1 MITLLF
7 QKVKKMKIT
16 QLGANKMTIQLT
28 NATVF
33 FSYNTPVAA
42 FVEGSGFIRAKERYS
57 VTTTKHINAWLRQ
70 ETSSMLTPCVA
81 FAVPQQEIAAL
92 LTKGGAANP
101 ETEKATDVMRQ
112 YFPTAM
118 NGGAAARKLCPQ
130 CGGNGCFTCSRRSLE
145 AYNHPIMR
153 EPSDCEWEEPR

>member
-1 MITLLF
+1 MTLE
-7 QKVKKMKIT
+7 T
-16 QLGANKMTIQLT
+16 QSAIVL
-28 NATVF
+28 V
-33 FSYNTPVAA
+33 SYTTPVAA
-42 FVEGSGFIRAKERYS
+42 WLRNGCKYVRSAERYS
-57 VTTTKHINAWLRQ
+57 VTTSKHINGWLRTCATIPIV
-70 ETSSMLTPCVA
+70 ECGV
-81 FAVPQQEIAAL
+81 VPQAEIAAL
-92 LTKGGAANP
+92 LNGGASKSD
-101 ETEKATDVMRQ
+101 TEEAMDLMTQ